1 MKLSD
6 MKVDSAQIESKE
18 GDWVENIPELPG
30 IRIKARAANNA
41 DYRLLEGRLVRE
53 IPQAQRLTGISPAD
67 QDRIAGTLLLE
78 TIVCDVDGLTEDDDT
93 MPLKYTKELGKTL
106 LLNPDFRRFQAGAA
120 YAAAV
125 VAQRRKTDAETE
137 AKN

>member
-6 MKVDSAQIESKE
+6 IKVDSARIESRE
-18 GDWVENIPELPG
+18 GDWVDNIPDLPG

-41 DYRLLEGRLVRE
+41 DYRLMEAKLVRE
-53 IPQAQRLTGISPAD
+53 IPQAQRLQGIAPAD

-78 TIVCDVDGLTEDDDT
+78 TIVVDVDGLTGDDDA
-93 MPLKYTKELGKTL
+93 PLVYTKELGKTL
-106 LLNPDFRRFQAGAA
+106 LLDPDFRRFQAGAA

-125 VAQRRKTDAETE
+125 VAQRRRDDEALA